1 MALSFDSVSMEV
13 KVRNKSSTACLPWRF
28 PGLFL
33 QCVAWA
39 EFPHLQG
46 QQCLGRP
53 AGNKGKPPDLGGWAP
68 SVALRLLRPATPI
81 ANGCQ
86 CSPSCFLFHV
96 ENDDESADFGISCFK
111 QNLGGI
117 CCGWSEHGSPPAACR
132 TCRMICLF
140 KAYWGCWPSKV
151 WKIMRMGS
159 KSISIGF

>member
-13 KVRNKSSTACLPWRF
+13 KVRNKSSTACLPWWF

-68 SVALRLLRPATPI
+68 SVALRLLWPATPI

-86 CSPSCFLFHV
+86 CSPSCFCFMWKMMMNQRILV
-96 ENDDESADFGISCFK
+96 YLASNKTLGASVVDEVSTDRRLPRAA
-111 QNLGGI
+111 LA
-117 CCGWSEHGSPPAACR
+117 GWSAFSKR
-132 TCRMICLF
+132 TEGAGPQRYGRL
-140 KAYWGCWPSKV
+140 WGWGLKV
-151 WKIMRMGS
+151 
-159 KSISIGF
+159 

>member
-1 MALSFDSVSMEV
+1 MALSFDSVSIEV

-53 AGNKGKPPDLGGWAP
+53 PGNKGKPPDLGSWAS

-81 ANGCQ
+81 ANGCVPPVVYFMWKMMMNQ
-86 CSPSCFLFHV
+86 RILVHLAS
-96 ENDDESADFGISCFK
+96 NFK

-132 TCRMICLF
+132 TCRMICL
-140 KAYWGCWPSKV
+140 
-151 WKIMRMGS
+151 
-159 KSISIGF
+159 KSVLRVLALKGMEDYEDGGL